1 MQETGVMAMMT
12 GRVLL
17 VCALCVLWCDV
28 VVPAAY
34 GLVSDRSV
42 VEEDMV
48 LTWYPVFNETC
59 RNKSTKEGMLD
70 ELAMKNCM
78 RTAMKDVCEAYY
90 IEKSTKSHEPEA
102 DRICKK
108 YAGDTEE
115 VVQPSIP
122 QTKESPDAEI
132 QVAAATPETPKG
144 GAAGMGS
151 KPGAPAGDSSANT
164 TEGPESTSAATDTSI
179 NEAQKGGELAMPK
192 NAPESD
198 YAGRG
203 EGEQGEEKHSNTK
216 ETPAKAETMKNIT
229 TIAESDSSTAV
240 SHTTSPLLLLLVV
253 LRLLLLLR

>member
-1 MQETGVMAMMT
+1 MAMVT

-48 LTWYPVFNETC
+48 LTWYPEAEKDCEKKN
-59 RNKSTKEGMLD
+59 TKEGMLD
-70 ELAMKNCM
+70 VLGFKSCM
-78 RTAMKDVCEAYY
+78 HESMNEICGNGDDET
-90 IEKSTKSHEPEA
+90 ISKSRGPRAEE
-102 DRICKK
+102 ICKK
-108 YAGDTEE
+108 YTGDTEE

-122 QTKESPDAEI
+122 QTKESPDAEK

-144 GAAGMGS
+144 GAAGMES
-151 KPGAPAGDSSANT
+151 KPAGAPAGDSPANT

-179 NEAQKGGELAMPK
+179 NEAQKGGEVAMPK

-198 YAGRG
+198 YAGKG

-216 ETPAKAETMKNIT
+216 ETPAKAERMKNIT
-229 TIAESDSSTAV
+229 TTAESDSSTAV
-240 SHTTSPLLLLLVV
+240 SHTTSSLLLLLLV
-253 LRLLLLLR
+253 LRVLLLLR